1 LVKYLSFV
9 RNAYDANPEPRQLT
23 REEIQSAFELTDEEA
38 ELLGKL
44 VFFDNSFPFA
54 GGGALGKEWR
64 AQLPREAEDIPEDVR
79 GYLHAKLLAMYKP
92 GAPTTSPGRERALYG
107 ASFGTLSVADVA
119 AAEESDVMQTRDVFI
134 VHGREEG
141 PRESVARFVARLGL
155 NPIILHEQ
163 PDQGR
168 TIIEKFEEHSADVRY
183 AIVLLTADDR
193 GGLADAK
200 PSTYRP
206 RARQN
211 VILELGY
218 FLGKLGRRRVSVIY
232 EEAVEIPS
240 DYQGVLYTPLDPGT
254 AWRFKLARE
263 MKAAG
268 LDIDLNL
275 AV

>member
-1 LVKYLSFV
+1 
-9 RNAYDANPEPRQLT
+9 
-23 REEIQSAFELTDEEA
+23 
-38 ELLGKL
+38 
-44 VFFDNSFPFA
+44 
-54 GGGALGKEWR
+54 
-64 AQLPREAEDIPEDVR
+64 
-79 GYLHAKLLAMYKP
+79 
-92 GAPTTSPGRERALYG
+92 
-107 ASFGTLSVADVA
+107 
-119 AAEESDVMQTRDVFI
+119 MQTRVVFI

-268 LDIDLNL
+268 FDIDLNL
-275 AV
+275 AVWHRTSRKRSTAWRCASASRCAVARARPAGVTSPPKTTAIQN

>member
-1 LVKYLSFV
+1 
-9 RNAYDANPEPRQLT
+9 
-23 REEIQSAFELTDEEA
+23 
-38 ELLGKL
+38 
-44 VFFDNSFPFA
+44 
-54 GGGALGKEWR
+54 
-64 AQLPREAEDIPEDVR
+64 
-79 GYLHAKLLAMYKP
+79 M
-92 GAPTTSPGRERALYG
+92 
-107 ASFGTLSVADVA
+107 
-119 AAEESDVMQTRDVFI
+119 
-134 VHGREEG
+134 
-141 PRESVARFVARLGL
+141 
-155 NPIILHEQ
+155 
-163 PDQGR
+163 
-168 TIIEKFEEHSADVRY
+168 RY

-218 FLGKLGRRRVSVIY
+218 FLGKLGRRHVSVIY
-232 EEAVEIPS
+232 EEGVEIPS

>member
-1 LVKYLSFV
+1 MTAAELK
-9 RNAYDANPEPRQLT
+9 PIQLT
-23 REEIQSAFELTDEEA
+23 ACLAKKPQE
-38 ELLGKL
+38 
-44 VFFDNSFPFA
+44 FD
-54 GGGALGKEWR
+54 R
-64 AQLPREAEDIPEDVR
+64 TV
-79 GYLHAKLLAMYKP
+79 
-92 GAPTTSPGRERALYG
+92 
-107 ASFGTLSVADVA
+107 
-119 AAEESDVMQTRDVFI
+119 
-134 VHGREEG
+134 
-141 PRESVARFVARLGL
+141 L
-155 NPIILHEQ
+155 NRVNVP
-163 PDQGR
+163 
-168 TIIEKFEEHSADVRY
+168 KSHSADVRY

-268 LDIDLNL
+268 FDIDLNL